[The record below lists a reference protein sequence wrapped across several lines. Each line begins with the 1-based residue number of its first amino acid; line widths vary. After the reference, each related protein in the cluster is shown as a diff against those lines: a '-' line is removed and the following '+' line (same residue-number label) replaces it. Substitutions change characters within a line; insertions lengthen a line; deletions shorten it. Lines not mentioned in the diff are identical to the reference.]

1 MRAIKFVRHTVLAF
15 ESAWVDTASV
25 YLFGTFI
32 SGYSGNFN
40 HMGIATSRGNGLR
53 VAFVFAMYAVY
64 LLGFAVAHMLLRGRH
79 PVRIFITGL
88 LEALLLFLC
97 DLVYNV
103 AVRPNEVAPLG
114 GGSHPPPDSTASER
128 LPWSLL
134 LASAGFAMQN
144 EVGYYT
150 SGTSVVTLITIH
162 SQNVVMAFLDR
173 WIYSDGVRIR
183 KTVRD
188 VETSM
193 VLVVSYIVGCL
204 LAGVWV
210 VWGQRASPWAFTP
223 IAFII
228 LVHTLSESVG
238 ECVSR
243 TPPVER
249 RPERLNQWEGMR
261 EQRRLLAVENE
272 RLKSKLMGA

>member
-1 MRAIKFVRHTVLAF
+1 MRAVKFVRHIVLAF
-15 ESAWVDTASV
+15 ESAWVDTSSV

-64 LLGFAVAHMLLRGRH
+64 LIGFGVAHMLLRGRH
-79 PVRIFITGL
+79 PVRIFITGM

-97 DLVYNV
+97 DLIYNT
-103 AVRPNEVAPLG
+103 AVRPNEVDSLG
-114 GGSHPPPDSTASER
+114 GTSHPPPDSTANEG
-128 LPWSLL
+128 LPWTLL

-162 SQNVVMAFLDR
+162 SQNIVMAFLDR
-173 WIYSDGVRIR
+173 WVYSDDVRVR
-183 KTVRD
+183 KTVND

-193 VLVVSYIVGCL
+193 ILVVSYIIGCI

-210 VWGQRASPWAFTP
+210 VLGQRASPWAFTP

-228 LVHTLSESVG
+228 LVHTLSESVA

-243 TPPVER
+243 TPLVEQRVER
-249 RPERLNQWEGMR
+249 SQWDESR
-261 EQRRLLAVENE
+261 DQRRLLAAENE
-272 RLKSKLMGA
+272 MATRRLIAA

>member
-1 MRAIKFVRHTVLAF
+1 MRAVKFLRHIVLAF
-15 ESAWVDTASV
+15 ESAWVDTSSI

-32 SGYSGNFN
+32 SGYSGNLN

-64 LLGFAVAHMLLRGRH
+64 LVGFAVAHMLLRSRH
-79 PVRIFITGL
+79 PVRIFITGA

-97 DLVYNV
+97 DLIYNT
-103 AVRPNEVAPLG
+103 AVRPNELDSLG
-114 GGSHPPPDSTASER
+114 ETSHPPPDGTTNEQV
-128 LPWSLL
+128 PWILL

-144 EVGYYT
+144 EVAYYT

-162 SQNVVMAFLDR
+162 SQNIVIAFLDS
-173 WIYSDGVRIR
+173 WVFSEDVRIR

-188 VETSM
+188 VEASM
-193 VLVVSYIVGCL
+193 ILVVSYILGCF

-210 VWGQRASPWAFTP
+210 VFGQRASPWAFTP
-223 IAFII
+223 IAFLIA
-228 LVHTLSESVG
+228 VHTLSEAVG

-243 TPPVER
+243 MPPVER
-249 RPERLNQWEGMR
+249 RVERMPLGDR
-261 EQRRLLAVENE
+261 EQRRLLAAQREMAN
-272 RLKSKLMGA
+272 RRMMAA